1 MARNLRL
8 SPCSFAQLVLLISKS
23 LRETVFFD
31 FSTLLAL
38 TLNYSNL
45 NPFLRWP
52 LSCGRESILRY
63 KISRKS
69 EQRWVSIAKESVKV
83 LKYTAIADRKTWM
96 VCNFFFFRSTFSRPT
111 YDLLLCGRSF
121 KLWNL
126 RIFSRFYSH
135 VYPINTYKHETRN
148 SLSRL
153 ISRFFLEKDTE

>member
-23 LRETVFFD
+23 LRETLFFD
-31 FSTLLAL
+31 ISTLLAL

-69 EQRWVSIAKESVKV
+69 EQRWVSISKESVKV
-83 LKYTAIADRKTWM
+83 LKYTAIADRKSWM
-96 VCNFFFFRSTFSRPT
+96 VCNFFFSSGQHFLDLPTTYFYVDGLLSCETYGFSVGFT
-111 YDLLLCGRSF
+111 AMY
-121 KLWNL
+121 
-126 RIFSRFYSH
+126 I
-135 VYPINTYKHETRN
+135 
-148 SLSRL
+148 RL
-153 ISRFFLEKDTE
+153 IRISTRQEIACLV